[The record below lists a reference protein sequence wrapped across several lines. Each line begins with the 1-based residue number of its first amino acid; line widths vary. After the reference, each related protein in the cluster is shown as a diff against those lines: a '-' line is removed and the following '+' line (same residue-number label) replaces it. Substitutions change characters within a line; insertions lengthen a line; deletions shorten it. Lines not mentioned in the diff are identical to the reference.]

1 MDQLTQ
7 QFQTALHSSSA
18 LAYVFAYLGGVLTS
32 FTPCV
37 YPMIPITVGFMGGQV
52 GCSRIK
58 TVTLVLLYVLGIAVT
73 YSALG
78 AVAAL
83 TGATF
88 GVFSNSPWVYVVVAA
103 VIAVFGLS
111 MMDLFEIPLPRF
123 LTTGSGQARRGYVG
137 AALMGLTAGLVAA
150 PCTAPVL
157 ASLLVYVAG
166 QQNVL
171 FGISLLFVFAVGLG
185 TLLMVVGLFTGLVTN
200 LPASGPWLEKTKKG
214 FGVAMVLVAAWL
226 AYGAYQRL

>member
-1 MDQLTQ
+1 MDHLTQ
-7 QFQTALHSSSA
+7 QLQAALHSSSA
-18 LAYVFAYLGGVLTS
+18 LAFLFAYLGGVLTS

-52 GCSRIK
+52 GSSRIK
-58 TVTLVLLYVLGIAVT
+58 TVGLVVLYVLGIAVT

-88 GVFSNSPWVYVVVAA
+88 GVFANRPSVYLVVAM
-103 VIAVFGLS
+103 VIALFGLS
-111 MMDLFEIPLPRF
+111 MMDVFQLPLPRF

-157 ASLLVYVAG
+157 ASLLVYVAS
-166 QQNVL
+166 QQNVM
-171 FGISLLFVFAVGLG
+171 FGIALLFVFALGLG
-185 TLLMVVGLFTGLVTN
+185 TLLMVVGLFTGLVTT

-214 FGVAMVLVAAWL
+214 FGVAMILVAAWL